1 MARYQVILAYDGSRF
16 AGFQRQR
23 RASRLPT
30 VQDVFEEAL
39 RQLGWQGEK
48 VLYAGR
54 TDRGVHAF
62 GQVVAFDFEWRHTAE
77 AMQAALNACLPDDV
91 AVQAV
96 KACEPSFHPRY
107 QALGRRYRYRLFCAE
122 TRQPLLERYA
132 WRVWPAVEIEPM
144 QMAARL
150 ICGIHD
156 FGAFGSP
163 LSARGS
169 TQREVLFAGWKAWQE
184 DGVASAWQFEIQ
196 ANAFLYHMVRR
207 LVAAMVAIGQ
217 KRLTLEQF
225 QRALQGAAAL
235 PKVELA
241 PPQGLTLM
249 EVLYEHTR

>member
-39 RQLGWQGEK
+39 RQLGWEGEK

-132 WRVWPAVEIEPM
+132 WRVWPAVEIELM

-150 ICGIHD
+150 ICGKHD

-169 TQREVLFAGWKAWQE
+169 TQREVQFAGWKAWQE

>member
-23 RASRLPT
+23 RTYPSPT
-30 VQDVFEEAL
+30 VQDLFEEAL
-39 RQLGWQGEK
+39 RKLGWRGEK

-54 TDRGVHAF
+54 TDRGVHAL
-62 GQVVAFDFEWRHTAE
+62 GQVVAFDLEWRHAAE
-77 AMQAALNACLPDDV
+77 ALQAALNACLPGDI
-91 AVQAV
+91 AVQKVSECA
-96 KACEPSFHPRY
+96 STFHPRY

-144 QMAARL
+144 QSAARL
-150 ICGIHD
+150 IIGQHD

-163 LSARGS
+163 LSGRGS
-169 TQREVLFAGWKAWQE
+169 TQREVQFANWKAWQE
-184 DGVASAWQFEIQ
+184 DCVGSAWQFDVQ

-225 QRALQGAAAL
+225 QRALQGMDAL

-249 EVLYEHTR
+249 EVLYGQSS

>member
-23 RASRLPT
+23 RARQLPT
-30 VQDVFEEAL
+30 VQDVLEEAL
-39 RQLGWQGEK
+39 RKLAWQGEK

-54 TDRGVHAF
+54 TDRGVHAS
-62 GQVVAFDFEWRHTAE
+62 GQVVAFDLEWRHTAQ
-77 AMQAALNACLPDDV
+77 ALQAALNACLPGDV

-96 KACEPSFHPRY
+96 KECAPAFHPRY
-107 QALGRRYRYRLFCAE
+107 QALGRRYRYRIFCAE

-150 ICGIHD
+150 ILGNHD
-156 FGAFGSP
+156 FGAFGSA
-163 LSARGS
+163 LSLRGS
-169 TQREVLFAGWKAWQE
+169 TQREVQAAGWKAWQE
-184 DGVASAWQFEIQ
+184 DSVTCAWQFDVQ

-207 LVAAMVAIGQ
+207 LVATMVAIGQ
-217 KRLTLEQF
+217 GRLTLEQF
-225 QRALQGAAAL
+225 ERALQGEEAL

-249 EVLYEHTR
+249 EVLYGHTS

>member
-23 RASRLPT
+23 RARQLPT
-30 VQDVFEEAL
+30 VQEVFEEAL
-39 RQLGWQGEK
+39 RKLGWQGEK
-48 VLYAGR
+48 MLYAGR
-54 TDRGVHAF
+54 TDLGVHAL
-62 GQVVAFDFEWRHTAE
+62 GQVVVFDLEWRHTAE
-77 AMQAALNACLPDDV
+77 ALQAALNSCLPADV

-107 QALGRRYRYRLFCAE
+107 QALGRHYRYRLFCAA

-144 QMAARL
+144 QLAARL
-150 ICGIHD
+150 ILGDHD

-163 LSARGS
+163 LSVRGS
-169 TQREVLFAGWKAWQE
+169 TQRQVQFAGWRAWQE
-184 DGVASAWQFEIQ
+184 DSVACAWQFDIQ

-217 KRLTLEQF
+217 ERLALEQF
-225 QRALQGAAAL
+225 QRALQGEEAL

-241 PPQGLTLM
+241 PSQGLTLM
-249 EVLYEHTR
+249 EVLYGYTS

>member
-1 MARYQVILAYDGSRF
+1 MARYQMILAYDGSRF
-16 AGFQRQR
+16 VGFQRQR
-23 RASRLPT
+23 RARQLPT

-39 RQLGWQGEK
+39 RKLGWQGEK

-54 TDRGVHAF
+54 TDRGVHAL
-62 GQVVAFDFEWRHTAE
+62 GQVVAFDLEWRHTAQ
-77 AMQAALNACLPDDV
+77 ALQAALNACLPEDV
-91 AVQAV
+91 AVRAV
-96 KACEPSFHPRY
+96 KECASAFHPRY

-150 ICGIHD
+150 ILGNHD

-163 LSARGS
+163 LSVRGS
-169 TQREVLFAGWKAWQE
+169 THREVQSAIWKAWQE
-184 DGVASAWQFEIQ
+184 ESVTCAWQFDVQ

-217 KRLTLEQF
+217 ERLTLEQF
-225 QRALQGAAAL
+225 QRALQGEQAL

-241 PPQGLTLM
+241 PPQGLILM
-249 EVLYEHTR
+249 EVLYGQPS

>member
-39 RQLGWQGEK
+39 RKLGWQDET

-54 TDRGVHAF
+54 TDRGAHAL
-62 GQVVAFDFEWRHTAE
+62 GQVVAFDLEWRHPAQ
-77 AMQAALNACLPDDV
+77 ALQAALNACLPDDV

-96 KACEPSFHPRY
+96 KACAPAFHPRY
-107 QALGRRYRYRLFCAE
+107 QARGRRYRYRLFCAE

-150 ICGIHD
+150 ILGKHD

-163 LSARGS
+163 LSERGS
-169 TQREVLFAGWKAWQE
+169 TQREVQFAGWKAWQE
-184 DGVASAWQFEIQ
+184 DGGLGAWQFDVQ

-225 QRALQGAAAL
+225 QRALQGEEVL

-249 EVLYEHTR
+249 EVLYGHGS

>member
-23 RASRLPT
+23 RARQLPT
-30 VQDVFEEAL
+30 VQDVLEEAL
-39 RQLGWQGEK
+39 RKLGWQGEK

-54 TDRGVHAF
+54 TDRGVHAS
-62 GQVVAFDFEWRHTAE
+62 GQVVAFDLEWRHTAQ
-77 AMQAALNACLPDDV
+77 ALRAALNACLPGDV

-96 KACEPSFHPRY
+96 KECAPAFHPRY
-107 QALGRRYRYRLFCAE
+107 QALGRRYRYRIFCAE

-150 ICGIHD
+150 ILGNHD
-156 FGAFGSP
+156 FGAFGSA
-163 LSARGS
+163 LSLRGS
-169 TQREVLFAGWKAWQE
+169 TQREVQAAGWKAWQE
-184 DGVASAWQFEIQ
+184 DSVTCAWQFDVQ

-217 KRLTLEQF
+217 GRLTLEQF
-225 QRALQGAAAL
+225 ERALQGEEAL

-241 PPQGLTLM
+241 PPQGLTLI
-249 EVLYEHTR
+249 EVLYGHTS